1 MTEERCV
8 ETDCNGD
15 AYSQARCVGD
25 RSQAWLTYYVTRLGM
40 AEVR

>member
-15 AYSQARCVGD
+15 AVSQDRCVGHL
-25 RSQAWLTYYVTRLGM
+25 SHAWLTYYVMRLGM